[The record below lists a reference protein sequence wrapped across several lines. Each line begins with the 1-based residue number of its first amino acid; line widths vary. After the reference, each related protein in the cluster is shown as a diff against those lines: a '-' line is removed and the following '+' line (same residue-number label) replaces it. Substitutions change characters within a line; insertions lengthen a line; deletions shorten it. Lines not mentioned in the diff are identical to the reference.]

1 MVSIMNKVLDTIKDF
16 NIIKTDNK
24 MIINCT
30 KYNLIL
36 SIKDGTVLINII
48 DENKEKI
55 GLNELNIN
63 DRITILY
70 RDISDELGKKYIKP
84 IKIIKHFN
92 YILNSDSSDSD

>member
-1 MVSIMNKVLDTIKDF
+1 MVSIMNKVLDTIKNF
-16 NIIKTDNK
+16 NIIKTENR
-24 MIINCT
+24 MIIECKKN
-30 KYNLIL
+30 NLIL
-36 SIKDGTVLINII
+36 LIKDGTVLINII

-70 RDISDELGKKYIKP
+70 RDIFDELGKKYIKP

-92 YILNSDSSDSD
+92 YVLNSDSSDSD

>member
-1 MVSIMNKVLDTIKDF
+1 MNKILDTIKNF
-16 NIIKTDNK
+16 NIIKLENR
-24 MIINCT
+24 MIIECN

-36 SIKDGTVLINII
+36 PIKDGTVIINII

-55 GLNELNIN
+55 GLNELNIQ

-70 RDISDELGKKYIKP
+70 REDIIDELGKKYIKP

-92 YILNSDSSDSD
+92 YVLNSDSSDSD